1 MAKQQDRKQLK
12 EGWRIGNEHHDRNP
26 HRLILF
32 GLMLTSMAI
41 GAACK
46 HMCVCVFLAA
56 GWLVGHEVGQRYRGA
71 VDEEERL
78 VALSTTKHHQL
89 AKGQDFVSQ
98 LPRYILILVLA
109 KCASSCMLLQ
119 LTTRTTAGHHATPE
133 RSSKCRCS
141 SPLFCPYSCRTI
153 RAVFV

>member
-46 HMCVCVFLAA
+46 HVCVCFWFWWVMRSVS
-56 GWLVGHEVGQRYRGA
+56 GRGA

-109 KCASSCMLLQ
+109 KCAAHPHSY
-119 LTTRTTAGHHATPE
+119 AHAATN
-133 RSSKCRCS
+133 
-141 SPLFCPYSCRTI
+141 
-153 RAVFV
+153 

>member
-1 MAKQQDRKQLK
+1 MK

-41 GAACK
+41 GAANTCTYDV
-46 HMCVCVFLAA
+46 CVCVCVCVCFS
-56 GWLVGHEVGQRYRGA
+56 LVGGHEVSGRGA
-71 VDEEERL
+71 VDKEERL

-109 KCASSCMLLQ
+109 KCASSCS
-119 LTTRTTAGHHATPE
+119 A
-133 RSSKCRCS
+133 
-141 SPLFCPYSCRTI
+141 
-153 RAVFV
+153 AVCN